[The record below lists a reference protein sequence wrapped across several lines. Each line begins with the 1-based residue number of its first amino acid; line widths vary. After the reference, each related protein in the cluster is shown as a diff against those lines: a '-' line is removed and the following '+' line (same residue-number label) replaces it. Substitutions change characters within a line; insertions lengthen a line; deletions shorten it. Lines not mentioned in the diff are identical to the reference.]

1 MNDLEPTKLIVFAK
15 DEDLW
20 VAFRLKE
27 DGSPPY
33 MKLNDFLERAGA
45 SFRVNIVL
53 DNTDE
58 GLKGL
63 GIDVNPDWI
72 TPHDEE

>member
-1 MNDLEPTKLIVFAK
+1 MNALEPTRLLVFAK

-20 VAFRLKE
+20 VAFRFRE
-27 DGSPPY
+27 DGSPPC
-33 MKLNDFLERAGA
+33 MKFNDFLEGAGA
-45 SFRVNIVL
+45 PFRVDIVL

>member
-20 VAFRLKE
+20 VVYRFKE
-27 DGSPPY
+27 DVSPPY
-33 MKLNDFLERAGA
+33 MKFNDFLEGLGA
-45 SFRVNIVL
+45 PFRVHIAL

-63 GIDVNPDWI
+63 GIDANPDWI

>member
-1 MNDLEPTKLIVFAK
+1 MNNPATDTLILFSRE
-15 DEDLW
+15 DDLW
-20 VAFRLKE
+20 VARKPKE
-27 DGSPPY
+27 ADSLPY
-33 MKLNDFLERAGA
+33 VKFNDYLEEKDA
-45 SFRVNIVL
+45 SFRVVL
-53 DNTDE
+53 AVDNTDE

>member
-1 MNDLEPTKLIVFAK
+1 
-15 DEDLW
+15 
-20 VAFRLKE
+20 
-27 DGSPPY
+27 
-33 MKLNDFLERAGA
+33 MKFNDFLEKAGA
-45 SFRVNIVL
+45 SFRVDIVL